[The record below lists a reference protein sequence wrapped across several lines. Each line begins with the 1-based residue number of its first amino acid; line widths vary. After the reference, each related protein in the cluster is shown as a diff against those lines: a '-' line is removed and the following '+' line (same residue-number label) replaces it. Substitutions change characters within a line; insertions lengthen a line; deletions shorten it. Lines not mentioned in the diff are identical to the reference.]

1 MKQRARERSEEQRNE
16 SKQRQTKR
24 IHTSSWPSASM
35 ASELFALPRVDL
47 RALGIV
53 VVLNNND
60 CVCLFVW
67 EERKK
72 QRMMYAM
79 HERTLST

>member
-53 VVLNNND
+53 VVLNNNN
-60 CVCLFVW
+60 CVCLFV
-67 EERKK
+67 RKK

-79 HERTLST
+79 HERALST